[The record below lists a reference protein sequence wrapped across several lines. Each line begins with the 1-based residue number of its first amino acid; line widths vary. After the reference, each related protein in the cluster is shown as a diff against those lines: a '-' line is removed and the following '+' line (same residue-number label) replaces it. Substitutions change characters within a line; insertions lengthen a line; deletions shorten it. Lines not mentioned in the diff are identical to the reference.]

1 MNYTSYD
8 FDSIRPEANGNS
20 SRMKIDRSVYLK
32 ESECDISSLV
42 CLDDETLAAKIAEST
57 AEEQRLFELARKYA
71 SEWEAIAAN
80 SALLREAQAYRKI
93 RPVNHTTNQWVTDDY
108 GNEEI
113 SNKVYRMRIRTY
125 EDTRYDHTKGELVPC
140 AWFVYYSVCVQDPVN
155 QRPFTIASVDRKRFT
170 DKAKAEAYI
179 AGRKKAYAK
188 LFTEENPPVPKEYAG
203 LFTYFGT
210 LLPGYRVEEEES
222 K

>member
-8 FDSIRPEANGNS
+8 FDSIRPEADGNS
-20 SRMKIDRSVYLK
+20 TRMKIDRSVYLK

-57 AEEQRLFELARKYA
+57 AEEQRLFGLARKYA
-71 SEWEAIAAN
+71 SEWEVVAAN

-93 RPVNHTTNQWVTDDY
+93 MPVNHTANQWVTDDY

-113 SNKVYRMRIRTY
+113 SNKVYCMRIRTY
-125 EDTRYDHTKGELVPC
+125 EDTRYDRTKGELVPY
-140 AWFVYYSVCVQDPVN
+140 AWFVYYSVCVHDPIN
-155 QRPFTIASVDRKRFT
+155 RRPYTIASVDRKRFT

-188 LFTEENPPVPKEYAG
+188 LFTEENPPVPKEYARY
-203 LFTYFGT
+203 FTYFGI
-210 LLPGYRVEEEES
+210 LLPGYHTEEEES